1 MSMYNPPHPGSLL
14 REDVLPELGMSVT
27 YAAGQLGV
35 SRPTLSR
42 VVNEKAAISAAMALK
57 LEDWFDQLGYS
68 GGRAEMWVRMQADY
82 DLWQARQHR
91 AA

>member
-1 MSMYNPPHPGSLL
+1 MSMFNPPHPGSLL
-14 REDVLPELGMSVT
+14 REDVLPELGISVT
-27 YAAGQLGV
+27 DAAARLGV
-35 SRPTLSR
+35 TRPTLSR
-42 VVNEKAAISAAMALK
+42 VVNEKAAISAEMALK
-57 LEDWFDQLGYS
+57 LEDWFDLLEYG